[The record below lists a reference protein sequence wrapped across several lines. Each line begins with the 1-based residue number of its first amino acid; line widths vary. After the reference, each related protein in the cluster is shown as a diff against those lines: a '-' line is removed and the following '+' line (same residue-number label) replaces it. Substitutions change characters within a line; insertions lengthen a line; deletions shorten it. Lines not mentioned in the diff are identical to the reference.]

1 MHTNQETSPN
11 RWIGAQAPIG
21 RARHELTTPALLLD
35 LPVVRGNIT
44 RMATCTRGPTR
55 LRPHV
60 KSHKSTEI
68 ARLQIEAG
76 AIGLTAATVW
86 EAAAMAAAGLDDLL
100 IANEVVGEEK
110 IRHLAEIAR
119 TTRVMVAVDH
129 VRNAEAL
136 SAAAGVVGT
145 RIGVLID
152 VDVGL
157 RRCGVRTE
165 QEAQV
170 LGEQIRELPG
180 LHLRGVMGYEG
191 HCALEP
197 DRGKRAANVRTAME
211 RLLAVADVLRSAGIP
226 VEVVSAGGTGTFD
239 LTGGYPGVTELQ
251 AGSYVFMDATRTDL
265 VPDFAVGLTVL
276 ATVVSRHRTTAVLDC
291 GKKTVGVDFAPP
303 RIVGEAAKVRY
314 VSEEHTVFDVDS
326 DCGLDVGQRV
336 ELIPSYAPTTIN
348 LHDVYY
354 VVQEGVVIDIWPV
367 LARGPGRGGWHE
379 QVFRQG
385 GAGDGIG
392 AGDRTSHGRAVCG
405 GGSEGLRP

>member
-1 MHTNQETSPN
+1 MHTNHETSPN

-21 RARHELTTPALLLD
+21 RPRHELTTPALLLD
-35 LPVVRGNIT
+35 LPIVRSNIT

-60 KSHKSTEI
+60 KSHKSAEI

-86 EAAAMAAAGLDDLL
+86 EAAAMAAAGMDDLL

-110 IRHLAEIAR
+110 IRCLAAIAR
-119 TTRVMVAVDH
+119 NTRVTVAVDH

-136 SAAAGVVGT
+136 SAAAGTVGAK
-145 RIGVLID
+145 IGVLID

-157 RRCGVRTE
+157 GRCGVRTE
-165 QEAQV
+165 QEARTLAERV
-170 LGEQIRELPG
+170 RSLPG
-180 LHLRGVMGYEG
+180 LDLRGVMGYEG

-197 DRGKRAANVRTAME
+197 DRGTRTANVRVAME
-211 RLLAVADVLRSAGIP
+211 RLLAVVDALQSAGFP
-226 VEVVSAGGTGTFD
+226 VEIVSAGGTGTFD
-239 LTGGYPGVTELQ
+239 LTGRHPGVTELQ
-251 AGSYVFMDATRTDL
+251 AGSYVFMDSSRTDL
-265 VPDFAVGLTVL
+265 VPDFEAGLTVL
-276 ATVVSRHRTTAVLDC
+276 ATVASRYRTTVVLDC
-291 GKKTVGVDFAPP
+291 GKKTVGVDFKPP
-303 RIVGEAAKVRY
+303 RIVGEAARVRY

-326 DCGLDVGQRV
+326 ACGLDVGQRV
-336 ELIPSYAPTTIN
+336 ELLPSYCPTTIN

-354 VVQEGVVIDIWPV
+354 VVQDGVVIDMWPV

-385 GAGDGIG
+385 GAGDGGG
-392 AGDRTSHGRAVCG
+392 AGDRTGDRREVRG
-405 GGSEGLRP
+405 GGGEGMRP

>member
-1 MHTNQETSPN
+1 M
-11 RWIGAQAPIG
+11 
-21 RARHELTTPALLLD
+21 TPALLLD
-35 LPVVRGNIT
+35 LAVVRHNIT
-44 RMATCTRGPTR
+44 RMAACTRGPTR

-60 KSHKSTEI
+60 KSHKSAEI

-76 AIGLTAATVW
+76 AIGLTTATVW
-86 EAAAMAAAGLDDLL
+86 EAAAMTTAGLEDLL

-110 IRHLAEIAR
+110 IRHLAQIAR
-119 TTRVMVAVDH
+119 DARVTVAVDH

-136 SAAAGVVGT
+136 SAAAGAVGT
-145 RIGVLID
+145 TIGVLLD

-165 QEAQV
+165 QEARVLAGQV
-170 LGEQIRELPG
+170 SQLPG
-180 LHLRGVMGYEG
+180 LRLRGVMGYEG

-197 DRGKRAANVRTAME
+197 DRGTRAANVRTAME
-211 RLLAVADVLRSAGIP
+211 RLVAVADVVRSAGFP

-239 LTGGYPGVTELQ
+239 LTGRYPGVTELQ
-251 AGSYVFMDATRTDL
+251 AGSYVFMDSSRTDL

-276 ATVVSRHRTTAVLDC
+276 TSVVSRHGTTVVLDC

-326 DCGLDVGQRV
+326 DCGLELGQRV
-336 ELIPSYAPTTIN
+336 ELIPSYCPTTIN

-354 VVQEGVVIDIWPV
+354 VVQHDVVVDIWPV

-385 GAGDGIG
+385 GTRDGLG
-392 AGDRTSHGRAVCG
+392 TGDRTGDGRAVCG
-405 GGSEGLRP
+405 GGGEGVHP